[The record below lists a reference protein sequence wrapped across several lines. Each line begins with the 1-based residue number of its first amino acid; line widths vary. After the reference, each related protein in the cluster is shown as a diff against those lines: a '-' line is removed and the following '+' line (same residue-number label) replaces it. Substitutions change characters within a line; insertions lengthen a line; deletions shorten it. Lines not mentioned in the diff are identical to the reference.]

1 MAFELKEKGNQLYKA
16 GDYASAEEMF
26 SQAIQKN
33 PKEPTFFSNRAITR
47 MKLENW
53 AGVEHDAR
61 AAIDLY
67 GAKNPASLK
76 SRYYLAQA
84 LLELQRPQ
92 EAHEIATEAYQASLA
107 AKNVQSENLSRAVLR
122 AKQQLWAAKEA
133 ARVREMNGTLASV
146 ERLIEADL
154 QRALDDLQG
163 QLDRGEIGQIGFSED
178 QKALRDDTE
187 KTLQVLRETFAIA
200 SKGEVQ
206 ERVVPDYLIDPITF
220 EIMHDPVITPS
231 GTSFERVAITKYV
244 EQSKVDPITRVP
256 MTADDLRPNY
266 ALRGV
271 CEEFLEKNG
280 WAVDW

>member
-1 MAFELKEKGNQLYKA
+1 MPARRRCFPKRESSLKTRGRNLGVLPLLACESLPRLPCCKDILPTKLPRG
-16 GDYASAEEMF
+16 SRC
-26 SQAIQKN
+26 SVQKK

-53 AGVEHDAR
+53 AGVEQDAR

-92 EAHEIATEAYQASLA
+92 EAHEVATEAYQASLA
-107 AKNVQSENLSRAVLR
+107 AKNVQSENLSKTVLR

-154 QRALDDLQG
+154 QRALEDLQG
-163 QLDRGEIGQIGFSED
+163 KLDRGEIGQIGFSED
-178 QKALRDDTE
+178 QKALREDTA

-206 ERVVPDYLIDPITF
+206 ERV
-220 EIMHDPVITPS
+220 
-231 GTSFERVAITKYV
+231 SFLT
-244 EQSKVDPITRVP
+244 
-256 MTADDLRPNY
+256 
-266 ALRGV
+266 
-271 CEEFLEKNG
+271 
-280 WAVDW
+280 